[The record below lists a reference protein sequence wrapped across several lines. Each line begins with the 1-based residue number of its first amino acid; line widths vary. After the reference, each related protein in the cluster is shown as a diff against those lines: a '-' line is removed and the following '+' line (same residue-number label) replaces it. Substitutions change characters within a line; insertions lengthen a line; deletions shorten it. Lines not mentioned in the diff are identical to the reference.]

1 MCLDS
6 CGYGSHSQPL
16 RQPAGGSALASLA
29 HFVSRCLLA
38 DAGAR
43 TVMLR
48 ALPFAM
54 ASLLHVLVK
63 SASCIVTA
71 YAAP

>member
-29 HFVSRCLLA
+29 HFVSRCLLVG
-38 DAGAR
+38 AGAGSVNCNLLR
-43 TVMLR
+43 TYT
-48 ALPFAM
+48 P
-54 ASLLHVLVK
+54 SL
-63 SASCIVTA
+63 
-71 YAAP
+71 

>member
-1 MCLDS
+1 
-6 CGYGSHSQPL
+6 
-16 RQPAGGSALASLA
+16 
-29 HFVSRCLLA
+29 
-38 DAGAR
+38 
-43 TVMLR
+43 MLR
-48 ALPFAM
+48 ALPFAV